1 MLKVKIPMMIFQ
13 FQNNPIKGHFLAI
26 FRILKSLTQ
35 KKDKFQCFRHFAIF
49 ALASFHAVCG
59 KQRRLN
65 IWCQVSW
72 FFIRWPHRDCGWRW
86 RVIIRAAQNRH
97 SAWWKYISE
106 TMQGKILLYGTRAAA
121 KSGHNVISRI
131 TGAARHSHCFQP
143 SEHLFE
149 IGTKCSKQKKE
160 TKNLRLRCSVL
171 YFYWP
176 RNIGGIVSI
185 FSNRGLIWVKIPKYW
200 FASEDQK
207 LRSHIGTIFLKCF
220 AWPWMAFECGYSCI
234 DSEFRCQP
242 WF

>member
-1 MLKVKIPMMIFQ
+1 MMTHGRCCCWRLKIIIG
-13 FQNNPIKGHFLAI
+13 NNVESKNPYDDFSVSKQSYQRTFFGHFPDI
-26 FRILKSLTQ
+26 KKPHP

-97 SAWWKYISE
+97 RAWWKYISE
-106 TMQGKILLYGTRAAA
+106 TVQGKILLYGTRAAA

-149 IGTKCSKQKKE
+149 IGAKCSKQKKE

-171 YFYWP
+171 YFLLAPQHWWYCV
-176 RNIGGIVSI
+176 N
-185 FSNRGLIWVKIPKYW
+185 F
-200 FASEDQK
+200 
-207 LRSHIGTIFLKCF
+207 
-220 AWPWMAFECGYSCI
+220 
-234 DSEFRCQP
+234 
-242 WF
+242 